1 MLHPDISGLGA
12 TPRPYFSARFSGG
25 RTITDGSPHA
35 RLGHRLADRSEHGHE
50 GIFVEWD
57 WDGGALTVTWAL
69 NRRLTFS
76 PSSRGPFRE
85 GSRYG
90 GVGFASSLFNYLV
103 YSSLLLVMPTMPPLG
118 ALAVASLAAMAFSF
132 LGYTRLVFDR

>member
-1 MLHPDISGLGA
+1 MRRFVRFALVGGIGFVVDAGILA
-12 TPRPYFSARFSGG
+12 LLLASAPL
-25 RTITDGSPHA
+25 SPLVA
-35 RLGHRLADRSEHGHE
+35 RIAS
-50 GIFVEWD
+50 I
-57 WDGGALTVTWAL
+57 GGALTVTWAL